1 MNKPEASPSRARRWR
16 RLAIELLI
24 VLLIFLALKAW
35 LQRDMISGEAPDFQA
50 RLLDGTPVSLADYQ
64 GAPVLVHFW
73 ATWCGICRLEQG
85 SIESISRSWPVL
97 TVAMQSGD
105 ADTLAAYMA
114 EHGYTQAV
122 IADEDGALAARFGVG
137 AVPASFVLDAE
148 GNVRFRERGFTTGWG
163 LRARLW
169 VARLL

>member
-1 MNKPEASPSRARRWR
+1 MNKPETSPSRGRRWR

-24 VLLIFLALKAW
+24 VVLIFLALKSW

-50 RLLDGTPVSLADYQ
+50 HLLDGTPVSLADYR

-85 SIESISRSWPVL
+85 SIEAISHSWPVL

-114 EHGYTQAV
+114 EQGYTQAV

-137 AVPASFVLDAE
+137 AVPASFVVDAE
-148 GNVRFRERGFTTGWG
+148 GHIRFRERGLTTGWG
-163 LRARLW
+163 LRLRLW
-169 VARLL
+169 LARIL